1 MNVLILGANSDIG
14 IAIAK
19 EFATKHKASIQMASR
34 DLKQLEINASDLNIR
49 HGIKCDTYLFNAED
63 TASHSDFYQSLKH
76 KPDVVVITFGLL
88 GKDQKDLQNDIPAA
102 LQILTINFNG
112 AVSILEIV
120 ANDFENRKTGTIIG
134 ISSVAGERGRA
145 SNYIYGAA
153 KAGLTAYLS
162 GLRNRLCRSGV
173 KVLTIL
179 PGFVNTKMTAH
190 LELPKPLLAEPET
203 VARLVLKG
211 FQSNKDILYVK
222 PIWKWIMLII
232 KLLPEFIFKRLN
244 L

>member
-14 IAIAK
+14 LAIAK
-19 EFATKHKASIQMASR
+19 AFATKYKASIQLASR
-34 DLKQLEINASDLNIR
+34 DLNQLKINASDLNIR
-49 HGIKCDTYLFNAED
+49 YGINCDTYLFDAED
-63 TASHSDFYQSLKH
+63 MNSHSDFYHNLKH
-76 KPDVVVITFGLL
+76 KPDVAILAFGLL
-88 GKDQKDLQNDIPAA
+88 GKDQKDLQDDIQAA
-102 LQILTINFNG
+102 LQVLTVNFNG

-120 ANDFENRKTGTIIG
+120 ANDFENRKAGTIIG

-145 SNYIYGAA
+145 SNYIYGAS

-162 GLRNRLCRSGV
+162 GLRNRLYSSGV

-179 PGFVNTKMTAH
+179 PGFVNTKMTIH
-190 LELPKPLLAEPET
+190 LELPKPLLAEPEA
-203 VARLVLKG
+203 VAKLVLKG
-211 FQSNKDILYVK
+211 FQRKKDILYAK
-222 PIWKWIMLII
+222 PVWKWIMLII